1 MTQSNTFFKLTTRS
15 TTILNQN
22 DLLRL
27 YIQHVLT
34 STIQNLSVKSTN
46 IFKGFKDKAD
56 VMFLYALWETLGNI
70 LVKAEVLEFAPN
82 SSR

>member
-1 MTQSNTFFKLTTRS
+1 MTQSNIFFKLTTRS
-15 TTILNQN
+15 TTILNHN

-70 LVKAEVLEFAPN
+70 LVKAEILEFAPN